1 MSQGPILPQNQYPQ
15 HIIVPSHVD
24 VDTKYSKNY
33 TIPAAIV
40 LFVIFALSG
49 LLYLFV
55 KTLMHDRERV
65 YNIERKTDELS
76 NRLILTE
83 EKTSF
88 MRREIQEL
96 QREFDRHKVSYSG
109 NVILTS
115 RGKENWGT
123 KWTYLSLVNEL
134 GIVIRIKITQMITR
148 MNEVFKEV
156 FSYVGIEGQNLQIG
170 KK

>member
-1 MSQGPILPQNQYPQ
+1 MSQGPILPSQYPQ
-15 HIIVPSHVD
+15 HIVVSGQAD

-40 LFVIFALSG
+40 LLVIFALSG

-96 QREFDRHKVSYSG
+96 QREFDRHKDKVSFSG

-134 GIVIRIKITQMITR
+134 GIVIRIKITQMMTG

-156 FSYVGIEGQNLQIG
+156 FLTLA
-170 KK
+170 